1 MSTLPQG
8 SVISWLYRLFRLQST
23 RFVHMWF
30 KSDRTHRQ
38 TRLMEAGTWKPDS
51 LRRSGRRAIH
61 LIQGKSR
68 HPRAYIDVDLHTL
81 YLRMLM

>member
-1 MSTLPQG
+1 
-8 SVISWLYRLFRLQST
+8 
-23 RFVHMWF
+23 MWS

-38 TRLMEAGTWKPDS
+38 TRLMEAGTWKLDS

-61 LIQGKSR
+61 LIQEKSR

-81 YLRMLM
+81 YL